1 MGCRETRLG
10 RGTGRGKAL
19 TARIVAELV
28 EARKTAGVSQRSI
41 ANLLGWSQSDL
52 SRIERLVQPGSISLI
67 DLSQCAAVLGL
78 ELSVG
83 LHPAGEPIRDKGH
96 QVLIR
101 RFLQTVGTGWRV
113 EREVP
118 LPNLHDPRAWDVVL
132 RIVDCIVGVE
142 AETRIRDVQA
152 LVRRMRQ
159 RQRDGGTGVIVL
171 VLAETAHNRRVLPEL
186 LEALGPEFATSPR
199 VVLRALREGRAIPGS
214 GVILL

>member
-1 MGCRETRLG
+1 
-10 RGTGRGKAL
+10 L

-67 DLSQCAAVLGL
+67 DLSQCAAVRGL

>member
-1 MGCRETRLG
+1 M
-10 RGTGRGKAL
+10 

>member
-1 MGCRETRLG
+1 LN

-19 TARIVAELV
+19 TARVVAELV
-28 EARKTAGVSQRSI
+28 EARKTAGVSQRAV
-41 ANLLGWSQSDL
+41 ANLLGWSRSDL
-52 SRIERLVQPGSISLI
+52 SRVERLVQPGSISLI

-101 RFLQTVGTGWRV
+101 RFLQNVAPGWRV
-113 EREVP
+113 DREVP

-132 RIVDCIVGVE
+132 RIVGCVVGVE
-142 AETRIRDVQA
+142 AETRVRDVQA

-159 RQRDGGTGVIVL
+159 RQRDGGAGVIVL
-171 VLAETAHNRRVLPEL
+171 VLADTAHNRRVLPEL
-186 LEALGPEFATSPR
+186 LEGLGQEFATSPG
-199 VVLRALREGRAIPGS
+199 VVLRALREGRPMPGS